1 MAAAGFRFRRVSSD
15 TALGDR
21 LKRARV
27 RKKLSVAQVE
37 AETRIRGKFILALE
51 SDSWDQIPSEV
62 YGRGYLERYASFL
75 GIDAQEVMAE
85 YERARHRYARTCKEQ
100 EVAFAPAGN
109 VRLPKLVLTARSI
122 GVGSILLITGLGIS
136 FVGKQLAAYAA
147 APPLQLT
154 GALEGTYSEV
164 NAPAGE
170 FVVTGTVPGG
180 TTVRVNGEPAQV
192 ADARFSRA
200 LVVQPGVNAVVIE
213 ATSPGGKTTTEI
225 RSVVVA
231 PPTGETTNNTLD

>member
-27 RKKLSVAQVE
+27 RKKLSVAEVE

-62 YGRGYLERYASFL
+62 YGRGYLERYATFL
-75 GIDAQEVMAE
+75 GINAQEVMAE

-109 VRLPKLVLTARSI
+109 VRLPRLVLTARSV
-122 GVGSILLITGLGIS
+122 GVGAILLVTGLGMS

-147 APPLQLT
+147 APPLRLA

-164 NAPAGE
+164 NARAGE
-170 FVVTGTVPGG
+170 FVVSGVVPNG
-180 TTVRVNGEPAQV
+180 TTVRVNGEPAPV
-192 ADARFSRA
+192 LSGSFSRG
-200 LVVQPGVNAVVIE
+200 LVVQPGVNAVVVE

-225 RSVVVA
+225 RSVVV
-231 PPTGETTNNTLD
+231 PPTTGETAHNALD